1 MKVSEIKV
9 TDIADYIRLEEGE
22 YKPEHI
28 QLLIDTAILFI
39 SGYTGIPKPPTE
51 IPTEPLP
58 EPPIKTL
65 DNYNDF
71 VIVVYVLCHDMHDNR
86 TLYVDKNNLNK
97 LVENILGMHSIN
109 LL

>member
-9 TDIADYIRLEEGE
+9 TDVADYLRLEEGE
-22 YKPEHI
+22 YKPVHI
-28 QLLIDTAILFI
+28 QLLIDTAVLFI
-39 SGYTGIPKPPTE
+39 SGYTGIPVPSVPPT
-51 IPTEPLP
+51 

-65 DNYNDF
+65 DDYNDF

-86 TLYVDKNNLNK
+86 SLYVDKNNLNK
-97 LVENILGMHSIN
+97 LVENILGMHSVN